1 MVTYFHKSY
10 PFGHSFLSVVMRYG
24 SLAMRMTAFSLVCL
38 AFTLRKHS
46 AQIPYAIKTDF
57 THHSVRCASEQY
69 SITCHSTSIAMIYCF
84 VYKVIEAYEVRM

>member
-24 SLAMRMTAFSLVCL
+24 SLAMRMAAFSLACL
-38 AFTLRKHS
+38 AYTLRKHS
-46 AQIPYAIKTDF
+46 AQIPYAIKTKLH
-57 THHSVRCASEQY
+57 THSVRSASGQY
-69 SITCHSTSIAMIYCF
+69 LITYYSTSFAMIYCF